1 MKASPTAKLL
11 VVEDDAKL
19 RSVLERT
26 LAFEGYEVA
35 SCSDGVSGLDALAS
49 SSFDAVIL
57 DVSMPYLDGFGLCRR
72 MRERGHDEP
81 VLFLTARGTIT
92 DRVTGLDAGGDDYL
106 TKPFSIEELL
116 ARLRALLRRP
126 AQAATTEAA
135 PIQVGDLMIDAQQ
148 RRCWYPD
155 ASVELTKIE
164 FDLLLALAQNKE
176 IVIERSR
183 LYELVWG
190 YDAATE
196 TRTLD
201 ATISYLRAKLKR
213 PGQPPLIHTLRG
225 IGYVIREP
233 R

>member
-1 MKASPTAKLL
+1 M
-11 VVEDDAKL
+11 
-19 RSVLERT
+19 
-26 LAFEGYEVA
+26 LAV
-35 SCSDGVSGLDALAS
+35 
-49 SSFDAVIL
+49 
-57 DVSMPYLDGFGLCRR
+57 
-72 MRERGHDEP
+72 
-81 VLFLTARGTIT
+81 
-92 DRVTGLDAGGDDYL
+92 
-106 TKPFSIEELL
+106 
-116 ARLRALLRRP
+116 
-126 AQAATTEAA
+126 
-135 PIQVGDLMIDAQQ
+135 
-148 RRCWYPD
+148 
-155 ASVELTKIE
+155 
-164 FDLLLALAQNKE
+164 NKE

>member
-1 MKASPTAKLL
+1 MKDPPRASLL

-26 LAFEGYEVA
+26 LTFEGYEVM
-35 SCSDGVSGLDALAS
+35 SCSDGVGGLEALTGS
-49 SSFDAVIL
+49 TFDAVIM
-57 DVSMPYLDGFGLCRR
+57 DVSMPYLDGIGLCRR
-72 MRERGHDEP
+72 MRAGGHMEP
-81 VLFLTARGTIT
+81 VLFLTARTTIE

-126 AQAATTEAA
+126 PTPAEAETGQ
-135 PIQVGDLMIDAQQ
+135 IQIGDLMIDAQQ

-155 ASVELTKIE
+155 TAVELTKIE
-164 FDLLLALAQNKE
+164 FDLLLALATNKR

-183 LYELVWG
+183 LHQLVWG
-190 YDAATE
+190 YDHNVE
-196 TRTLD
+196 SRTLD
-201 ATISYLRAKLKR
+201 ATISYLRRKLER
-213 PGQPPLIHTLRG
+213 ADHPRLIHTVRG

-233 R
+233 G

>member
-1 MKASPTAKLL
+1 MNESPTAKLL

-26 LAFEGYEVA
+26 LAFEGYEVV
-35 SCSDGVSGLDALAS
+35 SRSDGVGGLEALTT

-57 DVSMPYLDGFGLCRR
+57 DVSMPYLDGVGLCRR
-72 MRERGHDEP
+72 MRERGHAEP
-81 VLFLTARGTIT
+81 VLFLTARTTIE
-92 DRVTGLDAGGDDYL
+92 DRVAGLDAGGDDYL

-126 AQAATTEAA
+126 AQAATSETA
-135 PIQVGDLMIDAQQ
+135 PIQVGDLTIDAQQ

-155 ASVELTKIE
+155 VAVELTKIE
-164 FDLLLALAQNKE
+164 FDLLLALAVNKE

-190 YDAATE
+190 YDTTPE

-201 ATISYLRAKLKR
+201 ATISYLRGKLAR
-213 PGQPPLIHTLRG
+213 PDQPPLIHTLRG

-233 R
+233 G